1 MKIQEILGTFSKSI
15 SSFPVKCIVKD
26 IEAELSIELVGQI
39 QPNHPGVVLGD
50 EPLFEFEK
58 IVGTLVD
65 ELNTFGKRFDNN
77 NFLMQLHS
85 EINEKEYELHYFKL
99 DRIELLSSKVL
110 LISESDEMIELK
122 ERLEYPE
129 YE

>member
-1 MKIQEILGTFSKSI
+1 
-15 SSFPVKCIVKD
+15 
-26 IEAELSIELVGQI
+26 
-39 QPNHPGVVLGD
+39 
-50 EPLFEFEK
+50 
-58 IVGTLVD
+58 
-65 ELNTFGKRFDNN
+65 
-77 NFLMQLHS
+77 MQLHS

>member
-1 MKIQEILGTFSKSI
+1 MKIQEIIGTFSKSI
-15 SSFPVKCIVKD
+15 SSLPVKCFVKE
-26 IEAELSIELVGQI
+26 IEAELSIELVGQV

-58 IVGTLVD
+58 TVCMLVE
-65 ELNTFGKRFDNN
+65 ELNTFGNRFDSN
-77 NFLMQLHS
+77 NFLMQFHS

-99 DRIELLSSKVL
+99 DRIELVSSKVL
-110 LISESDEMIELK
+110 LISESEEMIELK